1 MVLSSGPSKVAVPNV
16 LNEDA
21 TTAAAQLGQ
30 AGFSVQTQN
39 ESSKTVPQGQ
49 VIRTNP
55 GPNEQAPKG
64 SSVTIVVSTGPQ
76 QVAVPAVNGLTQ
88 SAAEAAVSGAGLVPV
103 VSQQPSTPANA
114 GHVIGSNP
122 AQGTMVATGS
132 TVVLLVGT
140 STSSTTSAPHTTT
153 TT

>member
-1 MVLSSGPSKVAVPNV
+1 MRSAIAPRTASGLRPVVGQLLCISVLATALPGCKTFEDEPGAHLAGWTIV
-16 LNEDA
+16 DA
-21 TTAAAQLGQ
+21 TQRH
-30 AGFSVQTQN
+30 
-39 ESSKTVPQGQ
+39 P
-49 VIRTNP
+49 IM
-55 GPNEQAPKG
+55 
-64 SSVTIVVSTGPQ
+64 
-76 QVAVPAVNGLTQ
+76 
-88 SAAEAAVSGAGLVPV
+88 